1 MNRLG
6 IFFFFDKDGVVDAY
20 VPYYLKH
27 LKPFCKELCVVVNKP
42 LKPEGRRVLEKCCDK
57 LLVRE
62 NIGFDSCAYKE
73 AMESYGYEV
82 LKQYDELILCNFTCY
97 GPVYPFQEMFD
108 KMAKSKADFW
118 GISRHPKID
127 NVVLSPKQTTS
138 YIPEHVMSYF
148 MVIRRRML
156 VSEEF
161 RLYWKSL
168 ETAQTYAEAVVVNEL
183 RFTDYFESRGF
194 KSDVFISDKTY
205 KKLKENGAVFNPIDF
220 LKERCPLVKRRAF
233 FTDYNAFIWHGRG
246 NFPRETL
253 EYIKQ
258 HTDYD
263 VNLIWDNLLRTQ
275 PGSVL
280 KRNLHLNYFLPDV
293 YMGKDADDLGKKCRV
308 AMICY
313 IYYEDM
319 VDYCLD
325 YAKNLPPWA
334 DIYVVTVK
342 ESVAKEIK
350 EKFSSLPNRL
360 EVRLKQNRGKLASA
374 ILITCKDIFSNYD
387 YVCVTQAKKTSH
399 LKDTIASEAFC
410 NHCWEGVL
418 ASPGYVLNVIQSFQ
432 DNPRMGYACSCTP
445 HWGNFTALIGMEL
458 TVNSQKMQDVLHNQ
472 YHIYPPFDSEPVA
485 SYGDCY
491 WVRGKAY
498 KTLLSHTWKHEDFP
512 EEPTPTDGTIL
523 HELERLNPIFVQYDG
538 YYPAWCMPADM
549 TSTYFDNMH
558 FLYRRMRLASLNNTY
573 SLDPGIEKDSKHLFS
588 LKLRYLKYQ
597 VINFVTFN
605 KVNSWNEKEENLH
618 LRIKNAK
625 TILRIK

>member
-6 IFFFFDKDGVVDAY
+6 IFFFFDKDGIVDAY

-42 LKPEGRRVLEKCCDK
+42 LKPEGRRILEKCCDK

-62 NIGFDSCAYKE
+62 NIGFDSMAYKE
-73 AMESYGYEV
+73 AIEMYGDS
-82 LKQYDELILCNFTCY
+82 LSRYDELILCNFTCY

-118 GISRHPKID
+118 GISRYPKID

-168 ETAQTYAEAVVVNEL
+168 ETASTYAEAVVVNEL

-253 EYIKQ
+253 EYIEQ

-293 YMGKDADDLGKKCRV
+293 YTGKNAGELGKKGRV

-319 VDYCLD
+319 VDYCLR

-374 ILITCKDIFSNYD
+374 ILITCKDIFSKYD
-387 YVCVTQAKKTSH
+387 YVCVTQAKKTSQ
-399 LKDTIASEAFC
+399 LKDIVASEGFC

-432 DNPRMGYACSCTP
+432 DNPRMGYACACPP

-458 TVNSQKMQDVLHNQ
+458 TLNSQKMQDILHNQ
-472 YHIYPPFDSEPVA
+472 YHIYPPFDSEPIA
-485 SYGDCY
+485 SFGECY

-498 KTLLSHTWKHEDFP
+498 KTLLSYLWTYENFP
-512 EEPTPTDGTIL
+512 EEPAPKDGSVL
-523 HELERLNPIFVQYDG
+523 NALERLNPIFVQHDG
-538 YYPAWCMPADM
+538 YFPAWCMPITM
-549 TSTYFDNMH
+549 VSVYFDSIYH
-558 FLYRRMRLASLNNTY
+558 LYRQSRLPLINNA
-573 SLDPGIEKDSKHLFS
+573 GIISDLRHMVS
-588 LKLRYLKYQ
+588 LKVRYIKYR
-597 VINFVTFN
+597 IANFLTLHSIP
-605 KVNSWNEKEENLH
+605 SWTKKQENLY

-625 TILRIK
+625 SIARIE